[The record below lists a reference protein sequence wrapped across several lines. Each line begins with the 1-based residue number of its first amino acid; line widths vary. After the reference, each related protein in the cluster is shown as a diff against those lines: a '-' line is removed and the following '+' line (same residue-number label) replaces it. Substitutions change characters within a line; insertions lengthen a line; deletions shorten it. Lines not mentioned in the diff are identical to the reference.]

1 MKYVI
6 LGSGPSI
13 EKYEPAGADVVISCH
28 FAISEDT
35 THLCSNHL
43 REYGWQPIPT
53 ISAVKHRM
61 VKYNSL
67 KSYPKHLLWQPA
79 TEEANW
85 ETPSTVCVEG
95 LCVYVPE
102 AFYRQK
108 IDTGVTAVI
117 WCLAQTEVE
126 TIDLWGFDELRGNRD
141 SIMGPSGTFTYPTSR
156 KDRQWIVNHPK
167 IKINQ

>member
-95 LCVYVPE
+95 LCE
-102 AFYRQK
+102 TQSWGRQVHLLTQRVVK
-108 IDTGVTAVI
+108 TDSGLSIILKLKST
-117 WCLAQTEVE
+117 
-126 TIDLWGFDELRGNRD
+126 NR
-141 SIMGPSGTFTYPTSR
+141 
-156 KDRQWIVNHPK
+156 
-167 IKINQ
+167 